1 MRLERTRGQ
10 FRKTDRR
17 AHIYSPRPFRWMH
30 PAAGGRVTEQDVRA
44 EVDVLQKRYLSESPR
59 SLGHL
64 RRFVEWFG
72 WKPQWTVRPEIHQDW
87 LIVKSF
93 ADRALSNLVA
103 SREANANGA
112 QVVAKPPAQQGLP
125 GAPADTPEKS
135 LDRTAPETIAEVL
148 ARLEAAVGEH
158 NFATAW
164 RHVNSAD
171 ALLPL
176 VVPESELE
184 SCEARLSAWDTRLPK
199 GLRTQLEES
208 GAKDRVRTLRDAR
221 KPATPEPDP
230 SAPSGKVSPS
240 TQFPPP
246 GVDELRDAIHELQ
259 QIRAQ
264 CWNETNNQITFMG
277 KLWIGAGTAVLI
289 ALLMAIAV
297 AEALAWTNPE
307 AQAMRLRFAGAA
319 ILGLFGGALSSFLTA
334 REVAISIPR
343 YQLVVIHTVLRMLIG
358 AAGAFVVVLS
368 TQALPAGELTEQ
380 IRSNPF
386 VYLMVG
392 IAAGFS
398 ERLFVGA
405 LERVAL
411 NLSTVSTVDH
421 AA

>member
-1 MRLERTRGQ
+1 
-10 FRKTDRR
+10 
-17 AHIYSPRPFRWMH
+17 MH

-44 EVDVLQKRYLSESPR
+44 EVEMLQKRYLSESPR

-72 WKPQWTVRPEIHQDW
+72 WKTQWTVRPEIHQDW

-103 SREANANGA
+103 SRGPNANGA
-112 QVVAKPPAQQGLP
+112 LAAAEPPAQQGLR

-184 SCEARLSAWDTRLPK
+184 SCEARLSAWDVRLPK

-208 GAKDRVRTLRDAR
+208 GAKDRVKTIRDAR
-221 KPATPEPDP
+221 KPAPPP
-230 SAPSGKVSPS
+230 PGQSSPSGNVPAG
-240 TQFPPP
+240 QVPPP
-246 GVDELRDAIHELQ
+246 GVDELRDALHELQ
-259 QIRAQ
+259 QVRAQ
-264 CWNETNNQITFMG
+264 CWNESNNQITFMG

-319 ILGLFGGALSSFLTA
+319 VLGLFGGALSSFLTA
-334 REVAISIPR
+334 RDVAISIPR

-405 LERVAL
+405 LEKVAL

-421 AA
+421 AP